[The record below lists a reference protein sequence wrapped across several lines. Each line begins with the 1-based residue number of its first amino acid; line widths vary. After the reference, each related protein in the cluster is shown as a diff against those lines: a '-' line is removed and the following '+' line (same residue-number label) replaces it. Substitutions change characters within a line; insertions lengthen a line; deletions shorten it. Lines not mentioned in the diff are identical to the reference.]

1 MPDQDLNNLVGATS
15 LDLDSSPAEPTVLF
29 EHWYSEVLAAK
40 VPIPNRMVLSTVT
53 EQNGVSSRVVLLKDY
68 SPAGFVFYSN
78 YTSSKANSLSANS
91 ACALNF
97 FWVELARQI
106 RVEGEVTRLS
116 SDISDAYFATRDRAS
131 QLGAWASKQSLP
143 MPDSLAL
150 QRNLAHFESKFA
162 DQPTVP
168 RPSNWGGYLV
178 EPHTYEFWVGKASR
192 LHDRLRYNRQKDG
205 SWSKDILYP

>member
-15 LDLDSSPAEPTVLF
+15 LDLDSSPVDPAVLF
-29 EHWYSEVLAAK
+29 EHWYSEVLVAK

-68 SPAGFVFYSN
+68 TPAGFVFYSN
-78 YTSSKANSLSANS
+78 YSSSKARNLSSNS

-97 FWVELARQI
+97 FWVELALQI
-106 RVEGEVTRLS
+106 RVEGEVTRLPS
-116 SDISDAYFATRDRAS
+116 EISDAYFATRDRAS

-143 MPDSLAL
+143 MPGRSVL
-150 QRNLAHFESKFA
+150 QRNLAHFDKQFA
-162 DQPTVP
+162 DQTVP
-168 RPSNWGGYLV
+168 RPGSWGGYLV

-192 LHDRLRYNRQKDG
+192 LHDRLRYNRQKNG
-205 SWSKDILYP
+205 SWDKEMLYP